1 MLINF
6 GHSLESPHIRALGL
20 DKKRRQN
27 EIRKQNFFRNKNKG
41 DKMKLK
47 KSVQQILDDLDGF
60 IKAQT
65 CLSSNKFKVYEKC
78 KKFLAQ
84 QDDFENYEYYIKH
97 ITDKL
102 KI

>member
-1 MLINF
+1 
-6 GHSLESPHIRALGL
+6 
-20 DKKRRQN
+20 
-27 EIRKQNFFRNKNKG
+27 
-41 DKMKLK
+41 MKLK
-47 KSVQQILDDLDGF
+47 KSVQQILDELDQL
-60 IKAQT
+60 IEIET
-65 CLSSNKFKVYEKC
+65 CPLSNKFRVYEKC